1 MHKFV
6 IKLSVV
12 GLLVWEGLQSAHLDL
27 LTLTQENV
35 SRPDISNHLSSAF
48 SIYFDS
54 YKCEK
59 QIVKLFLLKIGMFGF
74 SEFDLISQ
82 IEGETRMVHHNISV
96 LASFGIANITHI
108 GREVQKLFI
117 W

>member
-35 SRPDISNHLSSAF
+35 SRPDISNHLSSVF

-82 IEGETRMVHHNISV
+82 IEGETRMVHLSLMIYTTTYPSLLPSV
-96 LASFGIANITHI
+96 LPT
-108 GREVQKLFI
+108 
-117 W
+117 